1 MSVLLETSV
10 GDLVID
16 LEVDACPKTCENFLK
31 LCKVY
36 YYNLNAFFNISK
48 DFLAQA
54 GDPTATGTGGES
66 IWSYI
71 ASGSSS
77 TSPVQ
82 RYFEPEI
89 RPKLKHTHRGTVSM
103 AVAPGLE
110 GHKGGCGS
118 QFFVTLG
125 DNIDYLDGKHAVFGH
140 VVEGFDTL
148 DKMNDVFTDQDGR
161 PFKDIRIRH
170 VVILDDPFPDPQGL
184 LQPPSSPTRPPDN
197 STRIAEDEDPL
208 ATLPEEEEEQIR
220 REKAAAA
227 SALTL
232 EMVGDLPF
240 ANVRPPEN
248 VLFVCKLNS
257 VTRDEDLELIF
268 SRFGTIMSC
277 QVIRD
282 KRTGDSL
289 QYAFIEF
296 DKREEAEQAY
306 FKMQN
311 VLVDDRR
318 IWVDFSQSVAKINTH
333 WSNDVKRGAKHVHV
347 QTGFGGRD
355 DLEKTR
361 RYRDEGGGSKG
372 HDNYAKPQPR
382 QVRGQRQSAETL
394 KVPTA
399 QEPRSQEKPEQ
410 GKKAIKS
417 ILLSLKLFHLAMGP
431 QPYCFDFPDADV
443 VLQSC
448 ELQDPTQ
455 FHVHRCILSAASPFF
470 YDMFTLPQ
478 ALTVSHQIPVVPVSE
493 TQTTIGTLLNFLY
506 PIEDPPIQSLD
517 ELVPVLCAALKYDFT
532 GVVATLRKLLVSPH
546 FIKSDPT
553 RVYAIA
559 SRFELEEE
567 ARIASKYTLDVQ
579 ILDASLSDD
588 LKHITAY
595 SYHRLLDLHH
605 RRAQAAVALLK
616 IPPDIKCMQCNGSA
630 YSVHVLPKWWY
641 QFDKKAREELS
652 VRPTSEVIFRTEFLA
667 QVAIAAE
674 CPRCAGSILDAW
686 KFLEALKKAIDVL
699 PATI

>member
-1 MSVLLETSV
+1 MSVLLETSL

-16 LEVDACPKTCENFLK
+16 LEVDACPRTCENFLK

-36 YYNLNAFFNISK
+36 YYNLNAFFNVSK
-48 DFLAQA
+48 DFLAQT

-77 TSPVQ
+77 KTPVP

-89 RPKLKHTHRGTVSM
+89 RPKLKHTQRGTVSM
-103 AVAPGLE
+103 AVAPALDGA
-110 GHKGGCGS
+110 KGGCGS

-140 VVEGFDTL
+140 VVEGEDTL
-148 DKMNDVFTDQDGR
+148 DKMNEVFTDQDGR

-170 VVILDDPFPDPQGL
+170 VVILDDPFPDPPGL
-184 LQPPSSPTRPPDN
+184 IQPPSSPTRPPDN

-208 ATLPEEEEEQIR
+208 ATLPEEEEEKIR

-248 VLFVCKLNS
+248 VLFVCKLNA

-318 IWVDFSQSVAKINTH
+318 IWVDFSQSVARMNTH
-333 WSNDVKRGAKHVHV
+333 WSNDVKQGPRVGAKGRG
-347 QTGFGGRD
+347 GFAGRE

-361 RYRDEGGGSKG
+361 RYRDEVGPAKAHGQGYGMVFDVPDSGSRSHGKKRSRSRDR
-372 HDNYAKPQPR
+372 HDEPR
-382 QVRGQRQSAETL
+382 QDRRRRSRSPVRREHDRR
-394 KVPTA
+394 
-399 QEPRSQEKPEQ
+399 RSRSRDRRS
-410 GKKAIKS
+410 G
-417 ILLSLKLFHLAMGP
+417 
-431 QPYCFDFPDADV
+431 YADR
-443 VLQSC
+443 
-448 ELQDPTQ
+448 D
-455 FHVHRCILSAASPFF
+455 
-470 YDMFTLPQ
+470 
-478 ALTVSHQIPVVPVSE
+478 
-493 TQTTIGTLLNFLY
+493 
-506 PIEDPPIQSLD
+506 
-517 ELVPVLCAALKYDFT
+517 
-532 GVVATLRKLLVSPH
+532 
-546 FIKSDPT
+546 
-553 RVYAIA
+553 
-559 SRFELEEE
+559 
-567 ARIASKYTLDVQ
+567 
-579 ILDASLSDD
+579 
-588 LKHITAY
+588 
-595 SYHRLLDLHH
+595 
-605 RRAQAAVALLK
+605 RR
-616 IPPDIKCMQCNGSA
+616 
-630 YSVHVLPKWWY
+630 
-641 QFDKKAREELS
+641 
-652 VRPTSEVIFRTEFLA
+652 
-667 QVAIAAE
+667 
-674 CPRCAGSILDAW
+674 
-686 KFLEALKKAIDVL
+686 
-699 PATI
+699 